1 MPKHRG
7 QLAALTLLSL
17 GALSAQAGSEQ
28 PTTNP
33 SFHPLGNASKP
44 KASIEAEQV
53 RAELP
58 KVLFEMKAHYHSDGR
73 VELRCEQV
81 HERAGNGGA
90 DTRQEKQK

>member
-1 MPKHRG
+1 MPKHCG
-7 QLAALTLLSL
+7 QFAALTLLSL
-17 GALSAQAGSEQ
+17 GALAVQAGTE
-28 PTTNP
+28 PTTSP

-58 KVLFEMKAHYHSDGR
+58 KVLFEMQAHYHPDGR

-81 HERAGNGGA
+81 HERAGDDGA
-90 DTRQEKQK
+90 DSRQEKQK